1 MSCGNHH
8 ELDCSSALDNLY
20 ELLDSEDGPIDR
32 SRIEQHLAECGP
44 CLAEYDVE
52 QIVKAIVARSC
63 CAQAPEMLRAKVL
76 SQVVSMRIRISPQ
89 TR

>member
-32 SRIEQHLAECGP
+32 HRIEHHLDECGP

-52 QIVKAIVARSC
+52 RIVKAIVARSC
-63 CAQAPEMLRAKVL
+63 CAQAPESLRAKVRAE
-76 SQVVSMRIRISPQ
+76 VVSVRIRIGQ
-89 TR
+89 QDG

>member
-1 MSCGNHH
+1 MSCGRHH

-32 SRIEQHLAECGP
+32 GRIEAHLDECGP

-52 QIVKAIVARSC
+52 RIVKAIVARSC
-63 CAQAPEMLRAKVL
+63 CAHAPETLRAKVL
-76 SQVVSMRIRISPQ
+76 AEVVSVRIRYGPEV
-89 TR
+89 R